1 MKAALPRP
9 VHPNSSQTRT
19 EALLEWL
26 RQRWR
31 RSRLTSLT
39 VVSGV
44 IFLLLQAPRLWGR
57 APSGWSSLW
66 QWFFYVCLFL
76 LLSRGIVR
84 LTSRTLWSLRNRL
97 LVAYVFVA
105 VVPILLI
112 LSMVGIGLY
121 MFYGQ
126 YAAYLLVNDIA
137 ERTHM
142 VGAINHL
149 TAMELQRRPAHSV
162 DQAEWVSQHF
172 TTYYFPKGGVESYFY
187 DGQGKPLSP
196 NSPYLPGWLKPGFE
210 GVVAEPDGYYIAAY
224 RMDSAAASPRQI
236 LTFYA
241 LNDPVMQELAQH
253 LGQVHMRLAWVDQSN
268 PNKQGNSI
276 TVSTGTGKAAAS
288 PSGAAPQEAPSII
301 VASHAPLPPPTSRFD
316 VNIRAWAFIPV
327 VNWQTGTTGQL
338 VLASISTR
346 PSILNDRLFTT
357 LQFENT
363 RLSRLPLTIL
373 AIVGFIFFIIEIFSL
388 LAGVRMTRT
397 ITRAVND
404 LYVGTQHVN
413 RGDFD
418 HRIPIRSRDQLA
430 ALEDSFNTMT
440 SSIQRLLEEQ
450 RQKQRLE
457 NELAIAHEVQTQL
470 FPRSAPRLPG
480 IEIHGRCLPARMV
493 SGDYYD
499 FIELS
504 DQRVGIAMGDISGK
518 GISAALL
525 MATIGS
531 AVRAYQPLS
540 STLREDAA
548 LFWRG
553 RSTPE
558 EASARSEGTLA
569 LATTQDQLSP
579 SALMARLN
587 DQLYH
592 STPPEKY
599 ATLFYAV
606 YDMRTH
612 TLCYTNAGH
621 LPPAVI
627 GRQGRRRLDAG
638 GMVVGLFPGA
648 QFEEDTVSLE
658 PGDLLVAWSDGI
670 TEPENEYGVEFGE
683 ERLMQIVE
691 ANRTRSL
698 QEICDVVLHAV
709 QNWSGADEQPD
720 DVTLVLARV
729 V

>member
-9 VHPNSSQTRT
+9 VHSNSSHHGTAT
-19 EALLEWL
+19 VLDWL

-31 RSRLTSLT
+31 RSRLISLT
-39 VVSGV
+39 VISGA
-44 IFLLLQAPRLWGR
+44 IFFLLQTPRLWGR

-66 QWFFYVCLFL
+66 QWVFSICLFL

-84 LTSRTLWSLRNRL
+84 ITSRTLWSLRNRL
-97 LVAYVFVA
+97 LVAYLFVA

-121 MFYGQ
+121 LFYGQ
-126 YAAYLLVNDIA
+126 YAAYLLVNDISQ
-137 ERTHM
+137 RTHM
-142 VGAINHL
+142 VSAINHL
-149 TAMELQRRPAHSV
+149 TAMELQRRPVRSV

-172 TTYYFPKGGVESYFY
+172 TTYYFPRGGVESYFY
-187 DGQGKPLSP
+187 DDHGKSLSAD
-196 NSPYLPGWLKPGFE
+196 SPYLPGWLKPGFE
-210 GVVAEPDGYYIAAY
+210 GVVAEPDGYFIAAY
-224 RMDSAAASPRQI
+224 RVDPSGARPRRI

-241 LNDPVMQELAQH
+241 LNDAVMQELAQH
-253 LGQVHMRLAWVDQSN
+253 LGQVHMRLARVDQSN
-268 PNKQGNSI
+268 ADKQGHTI
-276 TVSTGTGKAAAS
+276 QVSTSTDQTSAGAPDAS
-288 PSGAAPQEAPSII
+288 SII
-301 VASHAPLPPPTSRFD
+301 VTSHAPLPPPATRFD
-316 VNIRAWAFIPV
+316 INIRAWAFIPV
-327 VNWQTGTTGQL
+327 VNWQSGTTQQL

-357 LQFENT
+357 LQFENAG
-363 RLSRLPLTIL
+363 LSRLPLTIL

-430 ALEDSFNTMT
+430 ALEGSFNTMT

-480 IEIHGRCLPARMV
+480 IEIHGRCLPARIV

-540 STLREDAA
+540 STSRDDAALLWRGPSSAAEDAA
-548 LFWRG
+548 RG
-553 RSTPE
+553 ES
-558 EASARSEGTLA
+558 SMA
-569 LATTQDQLSP
+569 LATAVQDQMSP
-579 SALMARLN
+579 AVLMARLN

-606 YDMRTH
+606 YDMHSRTI
-612 TLCYTNAGH
+612 CYTNAGH
-621 LPPAVI
+621 LPPVVI

-638 GMVVGLFPGA
+638 GMVVGLFPGV
-648 QFEEDTVSLE
+648 QFEEDTVALE
-658 PGDLLVAWSDGI
+658 LGDLLVAWSDGI

-691 ANRTRSL
+691 ANRNRSL
-698 QEICDVVLHAV
+698 QEICDAVLHAV

>member
-1 MKAALPRP
+1 MKAALPRSVP
-9 VHPNSSQTRT
+9 PTPSRTRAT
-19 EALLEWL
+19 VLTEWL

-31 RSRLTSLT
+31 RSRLISLT
-39 VVSGV
+39 VISG
-44 IFLLLQAPRLWGR
+44 IILFFLQAPRLWGH
-57 APSGWSSLW
+57 APSAWGSFW
-66 QWFFYVCLFL
+66 QWIFYVCLLL

-97 LVAYVFVA
+97 LVAYLFVA

-126 YAAYLLVNDIA
+126 YAAYLLVSDITQ
-137 ERTHM
+137 RTQM
-142 VGAINHL
+142 VSAVNHL
-149 TAMELQRRPAHSV
+149 TAMELQRRPTHSV
-162 DQAEWVSQHF
+162 NQAEWVSQHF
-172 TTYYFPKGGVESYFY
+172 TTYYFPHGGVESYFY
-187 DGQGKPLSP
+187 DDHGKPLSP

-210 GVVAEPDGYYIAAY
+210 GVIAEPDGYYIAAY
-224 RMDSAAASPRQI
+224 RMDSAGATPRQI

-241 LNDPVMQELAQH
+241 LNNAVMGEMAQH
-253 LGQVHMRLAWVDQSN
+253 LGQVHMRLAFDQTAAGQTEST
-268 PNKQGNSI
+268 PPA
-276 TVSTGTGKAAAS
+276 STGARQPGS
-288 PSGAAPQEAPSII
+288 PQEPSIL
-301 VASHAPLPPPTSRFD
+301 VTSHAPLPRATSRFD

-338 VLASISTR
+338 VLASISSR

-397 ITRAVND
+397 ITRAIHD
-404 LYVGTQHVN
+404 LYVGTRHVN

-430 ALEDSFNTMT
+430 ALEDSFNVMT

-480 IEIHGRCLPARMV
+480 IEIHGHCLPARMV

-499 FIELS
+499 FIELNG
-504 DQRVGIAMGDISGK
+504 QRVGIAMGDISGK

-531 AVRAYQPLS
+531 AVRAYQTLS
-540 STLREDAA
+540 GPSQDDAA
-548 LFWRG
+548 LLWRG
-553 RSTPE
+553 RAHTEDPADRHESN
-558 EASARSEGTLA
+558 LA
-569 LATTQDQLSP
+569 LATTVQDQMSP
-579 SALMARLN
+579 AVLMARLN

-606 YDMRTH
+606 YDMH
-612 TLCYTNAGH
+612 TQSIRYTNAGH
-621 LPPAVI
+621 LLPVII

-638 GMVVGLFPGA
+638 GMVVGLFPGV

-683 ERLMQIVE
+683 ERLMQLVE
-691 ANRTRSL
+691 TNRSRSL
-698 QEICDVVLHAV
+698 QEISDVVLHAV
-709 QNWSGADEQPD
+709 QNWSGAEEQTD

>member
-9 VHPNSSQTRT
+9 VHSTSSRSRT
-19 EALLEWL
+19 ATLAEWL

-31 RSRLTSLT
+31 RSRLLSLT
-39 VVSGV
+39 VLSGV
-44 IFLLLQAPRLWGR
+44 IFFLLQAPRLWGS
-57 APSGWSSLW
+57 APSGWSSFW
-66 QWFFYVCLFL
+66 QWVFYVCLFL

-112 LSMVGIGLY
+112 LSMVSIGIY

-142 VGAINHL
+142 VSAINHL
-149 TAMELQRRPAHSV
+149 TAMELQRRPVRNV

-172 TTYYFPKGGVESYFY
+172 TTYYFPHGGVESYFY
-187 DGQGKPLSP
+187 DSHGKPLSP
-196 NSPYLPGWLKPGFE
+196 DSPYLPGWLKPGFE
-210 GVVAEPDGYYIAAY
+210 GVVAEPNGYYIAAY
-224 RMDSAAASPRQI
+224 RADSAGASPRQI

-241 LNDPVMQELAQH
+241 LNDRVMQELAQH

-268 PNKQGNSI
+268 PDKEGKSVS
-276 TVSTGTGKAAAS
+276 VSTGIGKTGAGT
-288 PSGAAPQEAPSII
+288 PEAPSLI
-301 VASHAPLPPPTSRFD
+301 VTSHAPLPPPTSRFD
-316 VNIRAWAFIPV
+316 INIRAWAFIPV
-327 VNWQTGTTGQL
+327 VNWQTGTTKQL

-357 LQFENT
+357 LQFENAG
-363 RLSRLPLTIL
+363 LSRLPLTIL
-373 AIVGFIFFIIEIFSL
+373 AIIGFIFFIIEIFSL

-418 HRIPIRSRDQLA
+418 HRIPVRSRDQLA

-457 NELAIAHEVQTQL
+457 NELAIAHEVQAQL

-540 STLREDAA
+540 GASRDDAA
-548 LFWRG
+548 LLWRD
-553 RSTPE
+553 RSNAE
-558 EASARSEGTLA
+558 EMGAHSESTLA
-569 LATTQDQLSP
+569 LATTVQDQMSP
-579 SALMARLN
+579 AVLMARLN

-606 YDMRTH
+606 YDMHSRTIR
-612 TLCYTNAGH
+612 YTNAGH
-621 LPPAVI
+621 LPPVVI

-638 GMVVGLFPGA
+638 GMVVGLFPGV
-648 QFEEDTVSLE
+648 QFEEDTVTLE

-691 ANRTRSL
+691 ANRNRSL